1 MKRIFILTLAF
12 MMLGGTM
19 AYAKT
24 ELEKIKL
31 KVNGEEI
38 EFEIEEQKYEGETEY
53 KADPEIIM
61 RFPEDF
67 DGEEEK
73 LYFRVKWETQTAEEI
88 DYDDDYYIKPKIF
101 SFVLPEATGEEQ
113 EISLKL
119 KFSKQ
124 EYTEDTTY
132 SLWLVGGDD
141 YDDVIVEYYNK
152 YGSCLLYK
160 FTDKDTYWTPS
171 GWMNGVLGVNGKAGY
186 LATPADEKYVGEQLD
201 LIQKLWFSSY
211 SAEFLKEFLPMK
223 IMLCSEIDS
232 LYVTWDFS
240 VTPMQMVYLSKDVR
254 SWYNYDNI
262 CVGYG
267 DIAVTQMT
275 KKDSSDF
282 RSRMNRIFVESMIGR
297 GKTAPTKEFGESA
310 NYNISSSDMYTA
322 SKLWA
327 AGIPQLVNYSISESN
342 DWKTFLLMMVL
353 STEEFLTRVPEYNNN
368 WDSTS
373 KNWDGILN
381 PVKDVNGL
389 LKKRYDMVRNYF
401 IENYNMD
408 LQKVGNTL
416 KR

>member
-1 MKRIFILTLAF
+1 MKRKIYFYMILLSWLLCAV
-12 MMLGGTM
+12 
-19 AYAKT
+19 ACYDEK
-24 ELEKIKL
+24 ELSPSGIISSYS
-31 KVNGEEI
+31 VPQGEH
-38 EFEIEEQKYEGETEY
+38 
-53 KADPEIIM
+53 
-61 RFPEDF
+61 
-67 DGEEEK
+67 
-73 LYFRVKWETQTAEEI
+73 
-88 DYDDDYYIKPKIF
+88 
-101 SFVLPEATGEEQ
+101 
-113 EISLKL
+113 
-119 KFSKQ
+119 
-124 EYTEDTTY
+124 
-132 SLWLVGGDD
+132 D

-310 NYNISSSDMYTA
+310 NYKISSSDMYTA